1 MARVVPGH
9 VQSACYCLWPLQV
22 SAIPPQVYLRT
33 IGEEKRQSS
42 LLLEKH
48 FIDTF
53 WSDKESTTSK
63 SCKMAVNSLGQN
75 TRRKQGSSLR
85 NAESPVLL
93 TAQSMTW
100 CGKYVDTLTSL
111 SQEWARK
118 VELRM
123 GIFLLLLYCLLPF
136 FCSLYAQESYMQKK
150 KKQKQKQKNR
160 TIISQKVI

>member
-9 VQSACYCLWPLQV
+9 VQSACHCLWPLQV

-118 VELRM
+118 VELCM
-123 GIFLLLLYCLLPF
+123 GIFFLLYCLLPF
-136 FCSLYAQESYMQKK
+136 FCSLYAQELYMQKK
-150 KKQKQKQKNR
+150 KKKTGLLYPKRLFKQ
-160 TIISQKVI
+160 I